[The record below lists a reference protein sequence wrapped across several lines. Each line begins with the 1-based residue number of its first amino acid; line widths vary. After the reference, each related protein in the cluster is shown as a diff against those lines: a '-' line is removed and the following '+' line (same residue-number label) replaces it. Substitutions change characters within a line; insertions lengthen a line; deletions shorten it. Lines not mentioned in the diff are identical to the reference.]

1 MKPFTL
7 DSSMTT
13 MSGVFYPTGHI
24 FVMFPTRADAEQA
37 GAALVAA
44 GVEGN
49 ELSLITP
56 EVIQEKIAATVG
68 NADAE
73 LPSAG
78 TEGDTVRRF
87 AELASQ
93 GHHALLVHAPKA
105 KDSEHAMEAIK
116 NFPVSY
122 AQKYRQLVIED
133 LG

>member
-13 MSGVFYPTGHI
+13 MAGVFYPTGHM

-37 GAALVAA
+37 SEALVQA
-44 GVEGN
+44 GVESD
-49 ELSLITP
+49 EISLVTP
-56 EVIQEKIAATVG
+56 EMIHGQIARTVG
-68 NADAE
+68 SSDIP

-105 KDSEHAMEAIK
+105 QDSDQAMEALK
-116 NFPVSY
+116 PFPISY
-122 AQKYRQLVIED
+122 AQKYRQLVIQD
-133 LG
+133 LV